1 MPAPADFPLKQAIL
15 ILHFVRFFAKEVNC
29 MKQRVISAVV
39 LIAVCA
45 ACFPFEISRVLLVGV
60 VGILCAYEYLSNM
73 KKIGINCTG
82 WVLYMYLAVE
92 LFLTLTHSGLMAYIA
107 WFTIAIYLA
116 LFSGVLHHEVS
127 GKGALYTVAG
137 LSYPCFPYALMMIIS
152 IRDRWLTTFALGC
165 LSCWTCDSFALFGGM
180 LFGKHKLAPAVS
192 PKKTVEGCIC
202 GTAFSVLA
210 GVIIH
215 FISLQLQPIA
225 LLPCVVTAFACSI
238 AGQIGDLAESLL
250 KRYIGVKDFSN
261 LIPGHGGF
269 FDRTDSLMFSVPT
282 AYLCLYLFGL

>member
-1 MPAPADFPLKQAIL
+1 
-15 ILHFVRFFAKEVNC
+15 

-39 LIAVCA
+39 LFAVCL
-45 ACFPFEISRVLLVGV
+45 ACFPFEISRVLLVGA

-73 KKIGINCTG
+73 KKIGINCTD

-116 LFSGVLHHEVS
+116 LFSGVLHQEVS

-202 GTAFSVLA
+202 GTVFSVLA

-215 FISLQLQPIA
+215 FVSLRLQPIA

-238 AGQIGDLAESLL
+238 AGQIGDLEEILDL
-250 KRYIGVKDFSN
+250 CLTDER
-261 LIPGHGGF
+261 LIPCVDFAHLCGNGFCLLHCRASRGSGRVTPETVYRSKGF
-269 FDRTDSLMFSVPT
+269 FKPHPGARRVF
-282 AYLCLYLFGL
+282 

>member
-1 MPAPADFPLKQAIL
+1 
-15 ILHFVRFFAKEVNC
+15 

-39 LIAVCA
+39 LVAVCA
-45 ACFPFEISRVLLVGV
+45 ACFPFEISRVLLIGV
-60 VGILCAYEYLSNM
+60 VGMLCAYEYLHNM
-73 KKIGINCTG
+73 KTIGIRCTE
-82 WVLYMYLAVE
+82 WVLYGYLAVE

-107 WFTIAIYLA
+107 WFTIAVYLA
-116 LFSGVLHHEVS
+116 LFSGVLHREVS
-127 GKGALYTVAG
+127 GRGALYTVAG

-152 IRDRWLTTFALGC
+152 IRSRWLITFALGC
-165 LSCWTCDSFALFGGM
+165 LSCWTCDTFALFGGK
-180 LFGKHKLAPAVS
+180 LFGKHKLAPEVS
-192 PKKTVEGCIC
+192 PKKTVEGCLC
-202 GTAFSVLA
+202 GAVCSVLA
-210 GVIIH
+210 GVIIY
-215 FISLQLQPIA
+215 FISLRFTPIPF
-225 LLPCVVTAFACSI
+225 LPCVVTALASST

>member
-1 MPAPADFPLKQAIL
+1 
-15 ILHFVRFFAKEVNC
+15 
-29 MKQRVISAVV
+29 MKKRVISAIV

-45 ACFPFEISRVLLVGV
+45 VCFPFEKSRVLLVGA
-60 VGILCAYEYLSNM
+60 VGICCAYEYLSNM
-73 KKIGINCTG
+73 KKIDIHCTG

-116 LFSGVLHHEVS
+116 LFSGVLHRNVS

-152 IRDRWLTTFALGC
+152 IRERWLATFALGC
-165 LSCWTCDSFALFGGM
+165 LSCWTCDTFALFGGK
-180 LFGKHKLAPAVS
+180 LFGKHKIAPAVS
-192 PKKTVEGCIC
+192 PKKTVEGCLC
-202 GTAFSVLA
+202 GAFFSVLA

-215 FISLQLQPIA
+215 FVSQHMTPIPFV
-225 LLPCVVTAFACSI
+225 PCVVTAFASST
-238 AGQIGDLAESLL
+238 AGQVGDLAESLL
-250 KRYIGVKDFSN
+250 KRYIGVKDFSD

-269 FDRTDSLMFSVPT
+269 FDRTDSLMFSIPT
-282 AYLCLYLFGL
+282 AYFCLHVAGIGI